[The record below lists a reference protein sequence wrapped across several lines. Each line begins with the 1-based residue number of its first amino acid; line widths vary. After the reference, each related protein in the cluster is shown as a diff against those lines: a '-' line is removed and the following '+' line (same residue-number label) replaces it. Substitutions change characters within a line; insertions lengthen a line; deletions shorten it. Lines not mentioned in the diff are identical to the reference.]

1 MYLTEEEAKGKWCP
15 QVRFTRQTSLWNWL
29 RNISTYIANRY
40 LKNRG
45 NELSINESSKCI
57 ASECM
62 MWKFNYQSVECNNFR
77 QDPVIGIED
86 MCYCKYLKIDH
97 PVKKKGHCGLTK

>member
-62 MWKFNYQSVECNNFR
+62 MWRTGQYRLEKTTYS
-77 QDPVIGIED
+77 GIKAKTTYEHCPNKD
-86 MCYCKYLKIDH
+86 GAGY
-97 PVKKKGHCGLTK
+97 CGLAGKPE